1 MARTKGAKNKRT
13 VGIPAELRDA
23 LGHRDPA
30 EVLAEIY
37 SMPHE
42 QLKKRVRSAAGA
54 RAVKL
59 AMDAAVAAMPYQH
72 SKMPVA
78 ITVNEDQLPTLIIE
92 RGRHQMQQNQSLID
106 RTAEAV
112 RFDTVRLE
120 EKPNDNNT

>member
-72 SKMPVA
+72 SKIPVA

-112 RFDTVRLE
+112 RFDAVRFE